1 MGFSRQEYWSG
12 LPFPS
17 PGDLPDP
24 GIKPRSPTLEADA
37 LTSEPPGKQYG
48 RPRFNPWVWKIPK
61 RRERLPTPVFWP
73 GKFHGLYSPWG
84 GKESDTTEQP
94 SLLLS
99 MVSPTVWWAA
109 CPKPQLQR
117 GAEPGFKVGWPETT
131 SSVPATSPP
140 SSKLI
145 LSREPL
151 VLPLGSSDRATGPQS
166 PVTYEQ
172 VTTELVEAK
181 FLHVDMNAWK
191 EWE

>member
-1 MGFSRQEYWSG
+1 MLELTNDVNISVGKYFWHNYVRNASLMAQLVKNLPATRETWVWFLG
-12 LPFPS
+12 LFPGLGRS
-17 PGDLPDP
+17 PG
-24 GIKPRSPTLEADA
+24 
-37 LTSEPPGKQYG
+37 
-48 RPRFNPWVWKIPK
+48 
-61 RRERLPTPVFWP
+61 ERKDYSIQLFWP